1 MPEISYVVRRAR
13 VDDAEEVFSLVK
25 DFPSEAIP
33 DRQVFQA
40 PFASLDETAGSVLFV
55 AESPGGT
62 VLGYILVSCHPSFLA
77 NAPVAWVEEVMV
89 AHSWRRTGMGKALM
103 AAAEDWANRFGAA
116 YVALASRRSAPFYLA
131 LGYEDAAAFFKKELR

>member
-1 MPEISYVVRRAR
+1 MSEISYVVRRAR

-25 DFPSEAIP
+25 DFPPEAIP

-40 PFASLDETAGSVLFV
+40 TFASLDDTAGNVLFL
-55 AESPGGT
+55 AESGGAT
-62 VLGYILVSCHPSFLA
+62 VVGYILVSCHPSFVA

-89 AHSWRRTGMGKALM
+89 ANSWRRTGVGKALM
-103 AAAEDWANRFGAA
+103 AAAEDWANRLGAA

-131 LGYEDAAAFFKKELR
+131 LGYEDTAAFFKKVLR